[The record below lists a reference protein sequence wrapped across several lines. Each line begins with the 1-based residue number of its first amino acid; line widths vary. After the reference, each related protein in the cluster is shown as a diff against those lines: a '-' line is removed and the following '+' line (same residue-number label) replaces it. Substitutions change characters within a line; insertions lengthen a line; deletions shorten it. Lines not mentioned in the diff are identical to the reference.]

1 MVCPDG
7 TTRGRRQP
15 HRVEDL
21 GLTPEAR
28 GGAAEALRTPAPCVR
43 STLPPCPAT
52 FLSLAQ
58 ASTSGL
64 ATRPVVDAEA
74 WRGICAHMTP
84 RPPVGAE
91 RPGASFGER
100 GQRPAHVWSW
110 CGQRRRVQHLQ
121 PPKQSSHAH
130 SRALCAR
137 RARPWPPEQPSP
149 SPRPARRAP
158 GIAGAAHR
166 ALRPPAHAAQP
177 PRRRSEA
184 PHQPPDR
191 RCEEAEWPGRQ
202 LGGSA
207 PAYHIHG
214 GAPAPTSRG
223 LAASSQSARP
233 RAALGGHA
241 GVGGSGA
248 RRSAGWPRG
257 RPLPA
262 RLGVLRGL
270 WVCVP

>member
-1 MVCPDG
+1 MSGYLPLPCTSKHV
-7 TTRGRRQP
+7 QP
-15 HRVEDL
+15 
-21 GLTPEAR
+21 
-28 GGAAEALRTPAPCVR
+28 
-43 STLPPCPAT
+43 
-52 FLSLAQ
+52 AQ
-58 ASTSGL
+58 V

-84 RPPVGAE
+84 RPPIGAE

-100 GQRPAHVWSW
+100 GQRPAQIWSW
-110 CGQRRRVQHLQ
+110 CGQRQRLQHLQ
-121 PPKQSSHAH
+121 PPQQSSHAH

-158 GIAGAAHR
+158 GTAGAAHR

-214 GAPAPTSRG
+214 GAPAPTSAG
-223 LAASSQSARP
+223 LAASSQSAQP

-241 GVGGSGA
+241 GGGGSGG
-248 RRSAGWPRG
+248 RRGGWLANG
-257 RPLPA
+257 LA
-262 RLGVLRGL
+262 VGDETRLGEGALSVRSMTTGL
-270 WVCVP
+270 GGSS